1 MYPYR
6 YIYCGDQE
14 GPQIFRNAIEG
25 FNALWQSKVWQR
37 HHFPHVKV
45 LAAGSVRYIAAQP
58 VPT

>member
-14 GPQIFRNAIEG
+14 GSQIFRNAIEG

-37 HHFPHVKV
+37 HHFPHVKA
-45 LAAGSVRYIAAQP
+45 LAAGSVR
-58 VPT
+58 